1 MASTHSQCVES
12 PEGVQHVSY
21 GEYEALN
28 MIEINNVT
36 TVDPYMCAIKINGVS
51 ASMEIDTGTAAT
63 IISSKQY
70 ELIKQGTHELQLS
83 TANVPT
89 LRTYAGQ
96 TIKPA
101 GGVTVDVR
109 HQGCTHRLTCLV
121 VNGNGPNF
129 LGRDWLTHIKLD
141 WSAVHHIDNA
151 DFPHMFPDLFKDG
164 LGKLKGV
171 EAKLYVDKEALPRC
185 FKPRS
190 VPFALRA
197 KVDNELQRLQATGVI
212 VPIEHS
218 NWAAPIVPVLK
229 ANWEVRICGDYK
241 LIVNKAAKVDQY
253 PIPNIDDLYSK
264 LSGGVAYS
272 KLDLSHAYE
281 EVCLSNESQHLTTI
295 TTLKGLFAYTRLCYG
310 VSSAPGIFQRA
321 MEQIVQGLPMVAVYL
336 DDILVSGRT
345 YKEAR
350 VNLVAVMGRLQTA
363 GLRLILEKCTFMQ
376 KSCVYLGH
384 RLDAEGI
391 HPTNEK
397 LLALQQ
403 APIPTCVTELRS
415 YVGLVNYYHK
425 FLKNVS
431 AVLKP
436 LLLQAG
442 TSWHWGLPQQ
452 RAFEASKALIQSSK
466 VLVHYNAR
474 LPLVLSCDASPYGI
488 GAVLSHRMSDDSDR
502 PIAFAS
508 CTLAPAE
515 KRYAQPDREG
525 LAILFGV
532 TKFHK
537 YVYGRDFEI
546 QSDHMPLLGLMS
558 EDKLISPLASA
569 RIQRWALTLSNYQ
582 YHLRYK
588 QGVQNANA
596 DALSRLP
603 IPTPAKEV
611 PVPAEVVLSLSVVN
625 DTPNICC
632 VPQTAR

>member
-1 MASTHSQCVES
+1 
-12 PEGVQHVSY
+12 
-21 GEYEALN
+21 
-28 MIEINNVT
+28 
-36 TVDPYMCAIKINGVS
+36 
-51 ASMEIDTGTAAT
+51 
-63 IISSKQY
+63 
-70 ELIKQGTHELQLS
+70 
-83 TANVPT
+83 
-89 LRTYAGQ
+89 
-96 TIKPA
+96 
-101 GGVTVDVR
+101 
-109 HQGCTHRLTCLV
+109 
-121 VNGNGPNF
+121 
-129 LGRDWLTHIKLD
+129 
-141 WSAVHHIDNA
+141 
-151 DFPHMFPDLFKDG
+151 MFPDLFKDG

-171 EAKLYVDKEALPRC
+171 EAKLYVDKEAMPRC

-197 KVDNELQRLQATGVI
+197 RVDNELQRLQATGVI

-218 NWAAPIVPVLK
+218 DWAAPIVPILK
-229 ANWEVRICGDYK
+229 ANGEVRICGDYK
-241 LIVNKAAKVDQY
+241 LTVNKATKVDQY

-281 EVCLSNESQHLTTI
+281 QVCLSNESQHLTTI

-363 GLRLILEKCTFMQ
+363 GLRLRLEKCTFMQ

-431 AVLKP
+431 DVLKP
-436 LLLQAG
+436 LYELLQAG

-508 CTLAPAE
+508 RTLAPAE
-515 KRYAQPDREG
+515 KRYAQLDREG

-532 TKFHK
+532 TKFHMCMGETLK
-537 YVYGRDFEI
+537 SRVTICHYW
-546 QSDHMPLLGLMS
+546 GLCR
-558 EDKLISPLASA
+558 KIS
-569 RIQRWALTLSNYQ
+569 
-582 YHLRYK
+582 
-588 QGVQNANA
+588 
-596 DALSRLP
+596 
-603 IPTPAKEV
+603 
-611 PVPAEVVLSLSVVN
+611 
-625 DTPNICC
+625 
-632 VPQTAR
+632 